1 MRKRF
6 EQQMELGVKPI
17 EETPVRVKSRDDIPS
32 LIKALLLIYTMPE
45 YNEQIFSILEDKLL
59 SGKKATGR
67 FGLNLW
73 QIFVLAQFR
82 LALGIDYDRLDEM
95 VSSHSGLRQLLG
107 IENNADFYSDNFI
120 DFSYDRIVDNVRLL
134 DDQTLKQIND
144 VIIEFGHR
152 EVFKK
157 KEAAALFIKSDSYV
171 VESTVHFPTDYN
183 LLWDCARKALDTIE
197 KIIERCPN
205 LSGWRKT
212 KDWKRELKNRC
223 RSLGKASASGGKNKK
238 QRVKKTTED
247 YLDKARILSK
257 KIHATHISLVADDMQ
272 TLALGLELERFT
284 KLLDKHIDLVD
295 RRLLQGEQI
304 PHREKMFSIFED
316 YTEWINKGKSRP
328 NVELG
333 KKVSITTDQYGLI
346 IDHRVMENQADSQIV
361 IQTAADLL
369 CKYKIQSWSFDKGY
383 YHTDNKQYL
392 KQKIAL
398 VVMPKKGKRTKAE
411 TIEETDPAFKT
422 LKNKHS
428 AVESNI
434 NELEHC
440 GLDRCPDK
448 GYHGFKRYVSIG
460 ITAYNL
466 KRIGRELLKQER
478 EQRKKER
485 KRVYKAA
492 A

>member
-17 EETPVRVKSRDDIPS
+17 EETPIRVKSRDDIPA
-32 LIKALLLIYTMPE
+32 LTKALLLIYTAPK
-45 YNEQIFSILEDKLL
+45 YNEQIFSLLENKVL
-59 SGKKATGR
+59 SGKKSTGR

-107 IENNADFYSDNFI
+107 IENNANFYSDKFI

-144 VIIEFGHR
+144 VIVEFGHK

-157 KEAAALFIKSDSYV
+157 KETAALFVKSDSYV
-171 VESTVHFPTDYN
+171 VESNVHFPTDYN

-197 KIIERCPN
+197 KIIVRCPN

-223 RSLGKASASGGKNKK
+223 RALGKASASGGKNKELRIK
-238 QRVKKTTED
+238 RTTAD
-247 YLDKARILSK
+247 YLDKARILSN
-257 KIHATHISLVADDMQ
+257 KIHATSISLVADDIP

-284 KLLDKHIDLVD
+284 KLLDKHIDLLD
-295 RRLLQGEQI
+295 RRLVQGEQI
-304 PHREKMFSIFED
+304 PHGEKMFSIFED

-346 IDHRVMENQADSQIV
+346 IDHQMMENESDSQIV
-361 IQTAADLL
+361 IQTADHLL
-369 CKYKIQSWSFDKGY
+369 SKHKIQGWSFDKGY
-383 YHTDNKQYL
+383 YHKDNKSYL
-392 KQKIAL
+392 KQKVNQ

-411 TIEETDPAFKT
+411 TIEETASSFKI

-434 NELEHC
+434 NELENC

-448 GYHGFKRYVSIG
+448 GYLGFKRYISIG
-460 ITAYNL
+460 VTAYNL
-466 KRIGRELLKQER
+466 KRIGRALLKQER
-478 EQRKKER
+478 EQLKKKLRKA
-485 KRVYKAA
+485 YKAA

>member
-17 EETPVRVKSRDDIPS
+17 EETPVRVKSRDDIPA
-32 LIKALLLIYTMPE
+32 LTKALLSIYTTPE

-107 IENNADFYSDNFI
+107 IENNADFYSDSFI

-134 DDQTLKQIND
+134 DDQTLKQINH
-144 VIIEFGHR
+144 VIVEFGHK

-157 KEAAALFIKSDSYV
+157 KGAAALSVKSDSYV
-171 VESTVHFPTDYN
+171 VESNVHFPTDYN
-183 LLWDCARKALDTIE
+183 LLWDCARKALDIIE

-223 RSLGKASASGGKNKK
+223 RALGMASASGGKNKG
-238 QRVKKTTED
+238 QRVKRTTKE
-247 YLDKARILSK
+247 YLDKARVLSK
-257 KIHATHISLVADDMQ
+257 KIHATSISLVTDDLQ

-295 RRLLQGEQI
+295 RRLLQGGQI
-304 PHREKMFSIFED
+304 PHAEKMFSIFED

-333 KKVSITTDQYGLI
+333 KKVSITTDHYGLI
-346 IDHRVMENQADSQIV
+346 IDHYVMENESDSQIV
-361 IQTAADLL
+361 VQRASHLL
-369 CKYKIQSWSFDKGY
+369 GKYKIQSWSFDKGY
-383 YHTDNKQYL
+383 YHTNNKSWL
-392 KQKIAL
+392 KEKVAQVI
-398 VVMPKKGKRTKAE
+398 MPKKGKRTKAE
-411 TIEETDPAFKT
+411 TIEETSPTFKI

-428 AVESNI
+428 AIESNI
-434 NELEHC
+434 NELENC

-448 GYHGFKRYVSIG
+448 GYLGFKRYISIG
-460 ITAYNL
+460 VTAYNL

-478 EQRKKER
+478 EQLKKEK
-485 KRVYKAA
+485 KRACKVAA
-492 A
+492 